1 MGISTVTF
9 TPIESRRFTM
19 TPGRRNDETGSRKG
33 KSTVAQIDIY
43 FMMCYCRCQTLNIF
57 SPRSLVYTLL
67 SFHLITVCGILID
80 ISFSIVNVV
89 NQFFCHK
96 FAISLVGAEKQRKS
110 LNHLFLLSLPFLIT
124 SYSFTVFNHHPTL
137 TSIIFIIYIY
147 IFIRGHIRVTSLD
160 PITPFPQ
167 SM

>member
-43 FMMCYCRCQTLNIF
+43 FLMCYCTCQSLNIF
-57 SPRSLVYTLL
+57 SPRSLVYILL
-67 SFHLITVCGILID
+67 SFHLITFCGILID

-89 NQFFCHK
+89 NQFFGHK
-96 FAISLVGAEKQRKS
+96 FCDISCWSREAKKKSKSLVLVIIA
-110 LNHLFLLSLPFLIT
+110 LPFLIT
-124 SYSFTVFNHHPTL
+124 SYSFYCFLN
-137 TSIIFIIYIY
+137 I
-147 IFIRGHIRVTSLD
+147 
-160 PITPFPQ
+160 
-167 SM
+167 